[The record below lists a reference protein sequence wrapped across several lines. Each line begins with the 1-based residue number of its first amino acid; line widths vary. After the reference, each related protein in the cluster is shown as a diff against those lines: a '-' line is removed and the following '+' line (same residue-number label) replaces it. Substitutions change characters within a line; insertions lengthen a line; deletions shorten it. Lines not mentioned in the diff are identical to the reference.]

1 MRRLTW
7 CVAIAALLAAPS
19 CKRRDRVVVEATQE
33 EGQVLAS
40 VVHVADPRTA
50 TQLARGFYDV
60 EGNSWRW
67 TAGKFAV
74 TLRPPAGAAQK
85 GATLS
90 FKFAFPDAVFAK
102 TGPITVTANVGGAG
116 LTPETYA
123 KPGEQTYTRDVPAT
137 ALGRDAVTVEFALD
151 KSLPPSAADQR
162 ELGVIATSIGFE
174 AK

>member
-1 MRRLTW
+1 M
-7 CVAIAALLAAPS
+7 VFAALLAAAS

-33 EGQVLAS
+33 EGTVLAS

-60 EGNSWRW
+60 EGNAWRW

-85 GATLS
+85 GATLV
-90 FKFAFPDAVFAK
+90 FKFAFPEAVFTK
-102 TGPITVTANVGGAG
+102 TGPVTLAANVGGTA
-116 LTPETYA
+116 LAPETFA
-123 KPGEQTYTRDVPAT
+123 KPGEQNYTRDVPAT
-137 ALGRDAVTVEFALD
+137 VLGKDAVVLEFSLD
-151 KSLPPSAADQR
+151 KALPPSAADQR